1 MPETAE
7 IINQIGALS
16 YLGVFGLAIISNVI
30 VPIPEE
36 GVLLILGYL
45 ASGKHLNIFLV
56 LPITFAGL
64 FISDIVMYWLSRGGN
79 KIVNG
84 VYNRLFAKRLEAR
97 KEWLE
102 KHLSKVIFVSRFIIQ
117 LRFLGPFLAGQMKV
131 PFAKFLYINFFALI
145 LYTPLYLFLGWYFRE
160 KIDSILGGVNV
171 VRNVIVIIFISLVFI
186 SLLKLIYNSFL
197 GKTFSFVKRKIQDNF
212 KQ

>member
-1 MPETAE
+1 MPETTE

-56 LPITFAGL
+56 LPITFVGL
-64 FISDIVMYWLSRGGN
+64 FISDIGMYWLSRGGN

-84 VYNRLFAKRLEAR
+84 VYNRLFAKRLESR

-102 KHLSKVIFVSRFIIQ
+102 KHLNKVIFFSRFFMQ

-131 PFAKFLYINFFALI
+131 PFTKFLYINFFALI
-145 LYTPLYLFLGWYFRE
+145 LYTPLYLFLGWYFRA
-160 KIDSILGGVNV
+160 KIDSIVSGVNV
-171 VRNVIVIIFISLVFI
+171 LKNIIVIFIISLVFI
-186 SLLKLIYNSFL
+186 SLLKLAYNSFL
-197 GKTFSFVKRKIQDNF
+197 GKTFSFFKKKIQDM
-212 KQ
+212 